1 MNTFIDAFMEGEI
14 KITRRVFRDVTV
26 LEIRDSES
34 AITLYFNNPETF
46 KKFIDKLNSEIDKN
60 TVEEYETVIESVE
73 KHWDDVVETWMEI
86 SDVKNEITIDKNAGE
101 L

>member
-14 KITRRVFRDVTV
+14 KITKRVFRDVTV
-26 LEIRDSES
+26 LEIRDSVS
-34 AITLYFNNPETF
+34 TINLYFHKQEDIDDF
-46 KKFIDKLNSEIDKN
+46 VDKLNFAVNEKFETAIEP
-60 TVEEYETVIESVE
+60 VEMY
-73 KHWDDVVETWMEI
+73 WDDVVETWMEI

>member
-14 KITRRVFRDVTV
+14 KITKRVFRDVTV
-26 LEIRDSES
+26 LEIRDSVS
-34 AITLYFNNPETF
+34 TINLYFHKQEDIDDF
-46 KKFIDKLNSEIDKN
+46 VDKLNFAVNGQYE
-60 TVEEYETVIESVE
+60 VEPIE

>member
-14 KITRRVFRDVTV
+14 KITKRVFRDVTV
-26 LEIRDSES
+26 LEIRDSVS
-34 AITLYFNNPETF
+34 TINLYFRKPEAVDDF
-46 KKFIDKLNSEIDKN
+46 VDKLNFAVNEKFETAIEP
-60 TVEEYETVIESVE
+60 VEMY
-73 KHWDDVVETWMEI
+73 WDDVVETWMEI